1 HSLGSRACCS
11 PLPPSKN
18 PPDDLP
24 ESLTEVTDALA
35 TLRDLHRGRN
45 RRPIADTI
53 GGLLAT
59 TRAHAGF
66 ANWSTG
72 EQALANVARL
82 MDMAR
87 RQERNGLISFRAFVD
102 WLVDQAETG
111 EASDA
116 PIIEEGLDGVRM
128 MTVHKAKGLEF
139 PVVILVDM
147 TANAAREASRWT
159 DPERGLCPMT
169 LAGCSPPEL
178 LEHAEE
184 EKQRDIEE
192 AARVLYVAATRA

>member
-1 HSLGSRACCS
+1 LPHLLVGGSGFHAREEIEAIRNALS
-11 PLPPSKN
+11 AIER
-18 PPDDLP
+18 PDDELAVFATLRGP
-24 ESLTEVTDALA
+24 LFALTDAQLLDYRAAHESLHPFRQPLENLSENAAEVAAALA
-35 TLRDLHRGRN
+35 VLRDLHRGRN

-102 WLVDQAETG
+102 WLVDQAET
-111 EASDA
+111 
-116 PIIEEGLDGVRM
+116 
-128 MTVHKAKGLEF
+128 
-139 PVVILVDM
+139 
-147 TANAAREASRWT
+147 
-159 DPERGLCPMT
+159 
-169 LAGCSPPEL
+169 
-178 LEHAEE
+178 
-184 EKQRDIEE
+184 
-192 AARVLYVAATRA
+192 